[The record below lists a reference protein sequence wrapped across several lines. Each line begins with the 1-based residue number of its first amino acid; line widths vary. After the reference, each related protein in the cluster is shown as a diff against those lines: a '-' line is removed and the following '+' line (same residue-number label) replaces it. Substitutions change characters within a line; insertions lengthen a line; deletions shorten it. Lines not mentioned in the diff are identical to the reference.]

1 VTVELAIALITL
13 GVGLGTLI
21 WRLSA
26 RLTTMDSKLDRLEH
40 ENRQLRS
47 DILALQTLLSMLVDK
62 RTRTP

>member
-1 VTVELAIALITL
+1 MPYDMAFGLISVAVLL
-13 GVGLGTLI
+13 GGIL

-26 RLTTMDSKLDRLEH
+26 RLTAMDGKLDRLES

-62 RTRTP
+62 RTPAP

>member
-26 RLTTMDSKLDRLEH
+26 RLTTMDSKLDRLED

>member
-1 VTVELAIALITL
+1 MTVELAIALITL